1 MIMMKVGQGEPEPE
15 LGSVVPAGHVCCCV
29 LSFPLA
35 ACTGLMSTRG
45 LQLWHLPSRTKLR

>member
-1 MIMMKVGQGEPEPE
+1 MMKVGQGEPEPE